1 MRRGLD
7 TDFLVQVA
15 VSGHP
20 RHAAAKLKLDELLD
34 AGDVLVLAPQVLA
47 EFIHVITDDRRF
59 SQPFPMDRAIERA
72 DAWWFGEEVEH
83 VFPDQDAVRLFLDW
97 VTAHRLG
104 RKRLLDAMLGATYSS
119 NGVRSI
125 VTTNARDFAIFA
137 CFEIVLP

>member
-34 AGDVLVLAPQVLA
+34 AGDVFVLAPQVVA

-59 SQPFPMDRAIERA
+59 SQPFSMDRAIERA
-72 DAWWFGEEVEH
+72 ESWWFGDEVEH
-83 VFPDQDAVRLFLDW
+83 VFPDQDAVRLFFDW

-119 NGVRSI
+119 NAVRSI
-125 VTTNARDFAIFA
+125 VTTNARDFAIFG

>member
-7 TDFLVQVA
+7 TDFLVQVE

-20 RHAAAKLKLDELLD
+20 QHTAARPKLDELLD

-59 SQPFPMDRAIERA
+59 SQPVPHGPSHRAGRIVV
-72 DAWWFGEEVEH
+72 DGEEVEH
-83 VFPDQDAVRLFLDW
+83 VFPDQDAVRLFFDW
-97 VTAHRLG
+97 VIAHRLG

-125 VTTNARDFAIFA
+125 VTTNARDFAIFG
-137 CFEIVLP
+137 CFEIVFP